1 METLTPQDYEIAMF
15 AQATWRLAR
24 SSDQNELI
32 AVACVLRNHIMPR
45 LGQVATYRSYM
56 ECIVDFFK
64 VYPTRELPSLT
75 DPAFVSAPEG
85 LLFNIAGIYN
95 CETPDITATH
105 DHPNGA
111 KYFNRVSQLE
121 PSDWFVLEITNK
133 QGQHPL
139 IGTFGSMQF
148 FQ

>member
-1 METLTPQDYEIAMF
+1 MSPVDYECMF
-15 AQATWRLAR
+15 YAQTVWRVAR
-24 SSDQNELI
+24 SSDQNELA
-32 AVACVLRNHIMPR
+32 AVASAIRNHVIPR
-45 LGQVATYRSYM
+45 IGQVVTYPSFEIACR
-56 ECIVDFFK
+56 DFLQ

-85 LLFNIAGIYN
+85 LLYNIAGIYN

-111 KYFNRVSQLE
+111 KYFNRVSQLD
-121 PSDWFVLEITNK
+121 PSDWFVLEIVNK
-133 QGQHPL
+133 QGIHPL
-139 IGTFGSMQF
+139 IGTFGSLQF